1 MKRNH
6 IIEAVV
12 GLFLVL
18 SFLALLVLAF
28 WVSGLTT
35 MGHSN
40 YYTVTADFDN
50 IGGLKVRAPVSMSG
64 VKIGQVMSIALDP
77 KTFRAHVVMDI
88 QNSVHD
94 IPMDSSASILTQG
107 LLGSNY
113 ISIAPGLEQKGL
125 ANGSVFETTHSAL
138 VLEDVI
144 GQLIYKVKNDGKDDK
159 ADKTAVS
166 DKPVEVLPAK

>member
-40 YYTVTADFDN
+40 YYTVTADFD
-50 IGGLKVRAPVSMSG
+50 
-64 VKIGQVMSIALDP
+64 KIGQVMSIALDP

-113 ISIAPGLEQKGL
+113 ISIAPGFEQKGL